1 MNSAVWRVMMEV
13 VEYLIM
19 VTCAQRADAEEWT

>member
-19 VTCAQRADAEEWT
+19 VTCALRADTEEWT